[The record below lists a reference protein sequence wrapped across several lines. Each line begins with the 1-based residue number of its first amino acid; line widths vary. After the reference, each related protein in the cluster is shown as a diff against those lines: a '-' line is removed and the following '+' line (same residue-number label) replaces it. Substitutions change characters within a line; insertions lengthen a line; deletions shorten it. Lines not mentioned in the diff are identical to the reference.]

1 MLVDGSVQSHWACQD
16 PATPAC
22 PLSRPSLGSACTQN
36 GLFCNY
42 GGCSVPGGTA
52 VQCEGNLW
60 QEALVACAAA
70 Q

>member
-60 QEALVACAAA
+60 QDAQVACAAA